1 MSALLYLVTFALG
14 LILGAGAMLI
24 YFQYTM
30 YRQAGE
36 MQEQFEQIQELQQD
50 EMSIDPQAGE
60 SDNLSQAS
68 NGNEDEE

>member
-1 MSALLYLVTFALG
+1 MSALLYFATFVVG
-14 LILGAGAMLI
+14 FILGAGAMLL
-24 YFQYTM
+24 YFQYSV
-30 YRQAGE
+30 YRQAGK

>member
-30 YRQAGE
+30 YRQAGK

-50 EMSIDPQAGE
+50 EMSIDPEAGE

>member
-24 YFQYTM
+24 YFQYSV
-30 YRQAGE
+30 YRQAGK
-36 MQEQFEQIQELQQD
+36 MQEQFEQIQELQQG

>member
-30 YRQAGE
+30 YRQAGK

-60 SDNLSQAS
+60 SDQLEAS

>member
-30 YRQAGE
+30 YRQAGK